1 MSKFNLIF
9 SLAFLLLSCSKGEEG
24 KEFDDNSLEG
34 SWVLTNVSCFCG
46 FPEDNDF
53 TETHLL
59 FDTEENKVTVDNR
72 GKYEYFKPSGTY
84 SYSGEDNR
92 IKFEDGRDYR
102 FEINKE
108 ILNLIFIDE
117 PNIADDEITYTL
129 EKEQ

>member
-1 MSKFNLIF
+1 MAKFYLLF
-9 SLAFLLLSCSKGEEG
+9 SVLLLLFSCSKDEDG
-24 KEFDDNSLEG
+24 KDLEDASLEG

-53 TETHLL
+53 TETLLL

-84 SYSGEDNR
+84 SYNGEDNR
-92 IKFEDGRDYR
+92 IKFEDGRNYR

-108 ILNLIFIDE
+108 ILNLIFMDE

-129 EKEQ
+129 EREQ